1 MTVAEGGGTMFT
13 DLFDEI
19 RLTRFRGFESYTLEN
34 LARVNLLVGKNN
46 CGKTSVIEAI
56 GLLAANG
63 NPLVLEDLA
72 VMRGE
77 RRIRYLDRPFRGI
90 EIVDISPLFSGHSVP
105 LGAEV
110 MVASNRRGLSL
121 QIVQNS
127 EVDEYLYGDSDIRRM
142 VNEGDEP
149 PTLGLKI
156 VTEGLK
162 DSIPV
167 FPLGEAGS
175 LVYSNRLRRRSQWPP
190 LCRSRFLTPTSLQPR
205 EMRTMWD
212 KALRDGHETGV
223 IRALQFLQGDIVSV
237 HFLAGDQSAP
247 DVLVGLSGGGRK
259 LPMTSFGDGMRRLL
273 ALTLSLI
280 DAANG
285 VLLIDEIDAGMHW
298 TVMEDMWRL
307 VVETARKS
315 SVQVFATT
323 HSYDCVRGL
332 ASLVESCPDLA
343 GEVSIQKI
351 GRSLSKAVHLDAA
364 RIQVAVEQNI
374 EVR

>member
-1 MTVAEGGGTMFT
+1 MPAEMFS
-13 DLFDEI
+13 EI
-19 RLTRFRGFESYTLEN
+19 RLTSFRGFESYALKD

-46 CGKTSVIEAI
+46 CGKTSVIEATN
-56 GLLAANG
+56 LLVANG
-63 NPLVLEDLA
+63 NLLVLEDLA
-72 VMRGE
+72 VMRGQ

-90 EIVDISPLFSGHSVP
+90 EIVDISPLFTGHGVP
-105 LGAEV
+105 LGAEIV
-110 MVASNRRGLSL
+110 VASNQSSLSL
-121 QIVQNS
+121 QILPNS

-142 VNEGDEP
+142 ISEGDEP
-149 PTLGLKI
+149 PAIGLKV
-156 VTEGLK
+156 VTEEAE

-167 FPLGEAGS
+167 FPLSEAGS

-212 KALRDGHETGV
+212 RALRDGHEAGV
-223 IRALQFLQGDIVSV
+223 IRALQFLQSDIESV
-237 HFLAGDQSAP
+237 HFLTGDQSAP
-247 DVLVGLSGGGRK
+247 DVLVGMSGGGRK

-273 ALTLSLI
+273 ALSLSLI

-285 VLLIDEIDAGMHW
+285 VLLVDEIDTGLHW
-298 TVMEDMWRL
+298 TVMGDMWRL
-307 VVETARKS
+307 VVDTARKS

-323 HSYDCVRGL
+323 HSLDCIRGL

-343 GEVSIQKI
+343 SDVSIHKI
-351 GRSLSKAVHLDAA
+351 ERLLDKAVRFDATDIRA
-364 RIQVAVEQNI
+364 AVEHNI